1 MWTTLKLVPIR
12 TTIMLRNIP
21 NRVDFQD
28 LELFLDATSEGQ
40 YDFSYLRIDISNN
53 LKVVETF
60 RKSTHT
66 PKSTYSQNNFTCVFV
81 SKIFLFKLP
90 SSQDQVTDCLCQDTM
105 SRPRARH
112 LRPSARR
119 QSVQHVRRPQQ
130 HIDQEATTRRAT
142 ASARRQHLQDG
153 KQLRE

>member
-53 LKVVETF
+53 LKVVETY
-60 RKSTHT
+60 RTSTHT
-66 PKSTYSQNNFTCVFV
+66 PKST
-81 SKIFLFKLP
+81 
-90 SSQDQVTDCLCQDTM
+90 
-105 SRPRARH
+105 
-112 LRPSARR
+112 
-119 QSVQHVRRPQQ
+119 
-130 HIDQEATTRRAT
+130 
-142 ASARRQHLQDG
+142 
-153 KQLRE
+153 